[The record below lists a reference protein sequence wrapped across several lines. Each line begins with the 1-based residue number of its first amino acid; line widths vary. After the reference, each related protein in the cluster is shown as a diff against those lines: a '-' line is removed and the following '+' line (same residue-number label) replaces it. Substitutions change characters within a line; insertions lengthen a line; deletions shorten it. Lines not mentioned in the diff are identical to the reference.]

1 MNVAI
6 IAAAGSGQRMLGD
19 RPKQF
24 LELAGIPIIFH
35 TLKAF
40 QQCEAID
47 EVVAVLADGE
57 IQHFLSRAEE
67 YDLRKV
73 VAAVPGGRT
82 RAESV
87 LNGLCSISEARADFV
102 AVHDG
107 VRPFVTPDEIART
120 IEAARVTGAAVL
132 VCSPV
137 DTVKEVEN
145 GFITRTFDRSKLR
158 NALTPQCFQYRLL
171 RNAYDQVDVM
181 DPGLTDE
188 ASVVERTGAR
198 IAVVEGSARNIKITK
213 PEDILIA
220 EQFVKRMNFEL

>member
-6 IAAAGSGQRMLGD
+6 IAAAGLGTRMSGE

-40 QQCEAID
+40 QQCEVVD
-47 EVVAVLADGE
+47 EVVAVLADAD
-57 IQHFLSRAEE
+57 IQHFLAQAEE

-87 LNGLCSISEARADFV
+87 LNGLRSISEDRADIV

-120 IEAARVTGAAVL
+120 IDAARASGAAVL
-132 VCSPV
+132 VSTPV
-137 DTVKEVEN
+137 DTMKEVEN
-145 GFITRTFDRSKLR
+145 GFIKRTLDRSTLR

-171 RNAYDQVDVM
+171 RRAYDQIDVM
-181 DPGLTDE
+181 DPRLTDE
-188 ASVVERTGAR
+188 ASLVERTGAPV
-198 IAVVEGSARNIKITK
+198 AAVEGSARNFKITN
-213 PEDILIA
+213 PEDLLIA
-220 EQFVKRMNFEL
+220 EQLFKMAQV